1 MNCIEIATRHIP
13 ARLWKTFF
21 VHSVLVTQFSLQ
33 IAEKLGLDDKTK
45 KFIEEAAMLHDIGIG
60 KVSMDTRD
68 AQTKPPYIL
77 HGLFGEKILA
87 DLGYPLHAAVCR
99 NHIGVGLSKEIILKN
114 KFPLPACDML
124 PSTLPEKII
133 TYADLF
139 FSKTDIYHKRSF
151 AEVKSKISSYGK
163 EQLDEL
169 QVLHKRFA
177 L

>member
-1 MNCIEIATRHIP
+1 MET
-13 ARLWKTFF
+13 
-21 VHSVLVTQFSLQ
+21 
-33 IAEKLGLDDKTK
+33 
-45 KFIEEAAMLHDIGIG
+45 
-60 KVSMDTRD
+60 